1 VICWIADVPWDS
13 YNWGRDGA
21 AIDADADDAADQLR
35 ADRRARSLECA
46 DGTCGGCPRC
56 GWPDDQPQA
65 ECLHTHHLIE
75 TTGRRIRRIC
85 ADCGESLITIRLR
98 TFGAGILHPFR
109 LDGDPVS
116 AAEAARIFKD
126 V

>member
-1 VICWIADVPWDS
+1 MPWDS

-21 AIDADADDAADQLR
+21 AMDADADARSEYRR
-35 ADRRARSLECA
+35 AYRRARALECV

-56 GWPDDQPQA
+56 GWPDDKPRA
-65 ECLHTHHLIE
+65 ECLHEHQIVE
-75 TTGRRIRRIC
+75 ATGRRIRRIC
-85 ADCGESLITIRLR
+85 ADCGESLIVIRLR
-98 TFGAGILHPFR
+98 TFGVGVLHPFR
-109 LDGDPVS
+109 RAAGEPVS